1 MRCKVEN
8 CYLEREIHVISENT
22 REFQKSA
29 IDNINSF
36 KVEVR
41 DSIKNIDD
49 RYNRMYEQLEKELR
63 TEMIQRQDAL
73 SAKVD
78 SHIINQNNRS
88 LTIINDL
95 GDIKL
100 ALGLKADRNET
111 SQLQSSIMKK
121 FEVESEKA
129 AKERIEME
137 RQANKIGYKL
147 LFFLIGLI
155 SSAFASLLIQYL
167 SNN

>member
-1 MRCKVEN
+1 MYCKVEN
-8 CYLEREIHVISENT
+8 CDLKKEIHTVSENA
-22 REFQKSA
+22 REFQRNA

-36 KVEVR
+36 KMEVR
-41 DSIKNIDD
+41 DSLKNIDD
-49 RYNRMYEQLEKELR
+49 RYARMYEHLEKELR
-63 TEMIQRQDAL
+63 SEMIQRQDAL
-73 SAKVD
+73 NAKVD
-78 SHIINQNNRS
+78 SCLISQNNRS
-88 LTIINDL
+88 LTIMNDL

-100 ALGLKADRNET
+100 ALGLKADRDET

>member
-8 CYLEREIHVISENT
+8 CDLKKEIRIVSESA
-22 REFQKSA
+22 REFQKNTLS
-29 IDNINSF
+29 NINNF

-41 DSIKNIDD
+41 DSLKNIDD
-49 RYNRMYEQLEKELR
+49 RYNRMYERLEKELR
-63 TEMIQRQDAL
+63 SEMIQRQDAL

-78 SHIINQNNRS
+78 TYMISQNNRS

-111 SQLQSSIMKK
+111 SQMQSSIMKK
-121 FEVESEKA
+121 FEDESEKA
-129 AKERIEME
+129 TKERIELE

-147 LFFLIGLI
+147 LFFMIGII
-155 SSAFASLLIQYL
+155 SSAFISLLIQYL